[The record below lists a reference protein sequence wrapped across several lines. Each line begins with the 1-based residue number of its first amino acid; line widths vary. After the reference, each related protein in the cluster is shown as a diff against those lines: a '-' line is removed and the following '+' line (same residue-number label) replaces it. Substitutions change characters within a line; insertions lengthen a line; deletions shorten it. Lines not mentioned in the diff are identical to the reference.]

1 MIEMTLI
8 VVFAGTLLSS
18 FEQYPNKRITENMD
32 ISISSGQLNKMR
44 VALVSLPLV
53 CKLEDM
59 REICLVLFLDPKHE
73 TIRKNKIFL

>member
-1 MIEMTLI
+1 
-8 VVFAGTLLSS
+8 LLYLLKR
-18 FEQYPNKRITENMD
+18 FGAVLKQYPNKRITGHMD

-44 VALVSLPLV
+44 VALVSLSLI

-73 TIRKNKIFL
+73 TIRKNKKIL